1 MRPMLSDADD
11 VRSDELRPNRLR
23 ERTAM
28 LGEQLDKVNDAARRQ
43 IAGPVGETMSDG
55 LKPGWLQRQFAA
67 VEEDVK
73 TWPEW
78 MRREAGLTVGET
90 MTSDEHNKLKSLVAE
105 LRDNNREVTATI
117 VDAMLAENERLA
129 KIININNDSTCQIA
143 EKHKKAIRER
153 DEARQRA
160 ERAEADAAEC
170 RVVLELAH
178 AFILA
183 VHDEFNFDTKTYSC
197 QIREQVEAYL
207 TTDDAGQTLLDELKL
222 LRYAC
227 QMYVDYRGM
236 FIADFQAKYD
246 IQDDFTGHVLD
257 TMRAALRKEPT

>member
-1 MRPMLSDADD
+1 MICHTCQTPH
-11 VRSDELRPNRLR
+11 
-23 ERTAM
+23 
-28 LGEQLDKVNDAARRQ
+28 GQLDKNWEAVHNAAMTP
-43 IAGPVGETMSDG
+43 I
-55 LKPGWLQRQFAA
+55 
-67 VEEDVK
+67 
-73 TWPEW
+73 
-78 MRREAGLTVGET
+78 REAIGNPEATVPE
-90 MTSDEHNKLKSLVAE
+90 
-105 LRDNNREVTATI
+105 I
-117 VDAMLAENERLA
+117 VE
-129 KIININNDSTCQIA
+129 
-143 EKHKKAIRER
+143 AIT
-153 DEARQRA
+153 EARQAA
-160 ERAEADAAEC
+160 EQAQADAAAM

-183 VHDEFNFDTKTYSC
+183 VHEEFNFDTKTYSC

-207 TTDDAGQTLLDELKL
+207 TTDDGTQLIEELKL